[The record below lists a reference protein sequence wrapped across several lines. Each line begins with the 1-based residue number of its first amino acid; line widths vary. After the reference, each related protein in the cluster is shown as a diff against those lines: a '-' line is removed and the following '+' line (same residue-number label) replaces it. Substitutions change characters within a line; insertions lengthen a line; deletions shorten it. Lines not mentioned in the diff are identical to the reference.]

1 MDPVLLERDRRMLL
15 RAMELAD
22 QARGLGEVPVGC
34 VIYRVAD
41 GQIVAE
47 GFNRK
52 ELASDATGHAEMLA
66 IRAAG
71 VKLGDWRLEGLAL
84 AVTLEPCCMCAGAIV
99 HARLDRLVYATR
111 DPKAG
116 YCQSLGALTSD
127 PRLNHRVMPLCAEVF
142 DPALAAA
149 ASEQLKQFFRLKRQT
164 P

>member
-1 MDPVLLERDRRMLL
+1 MLERDRGMLR

-22 QARGLGEVPVGC
+22 EAASLGEVPVGC
-34 VIYRVAD
+34 VIYRLAD
-41 GQIVAE
+41 GDVVAE

-52 ELASDATGHAEMLA
+52 ELASDATGHAEVLA
-66 IRAAG
+66 IRGAG
-71 VKLGDWRLEGLAL
+71 VKLGDWRLEGLGL

-99 HARLDRLVYATR
+99 QARLDRLVYATS

-142 DPALAAA
+142 DPALAAE
-149 ASEQLKQFFRLKRQT
+149 ASEQLRRFFRNKRT
-164 P
+164 SG